1 MLRVCR
7 TVCLCHNQRF
17 NLIREASYV
26 SNMLDFFISSAWA
39 QEAAGPS
46 PQAGMFNIIFL
57 VVLLVLFYFLLIRPQ
72 QKRAKEHRKLVEGLQ
87 KGDEVM
93 IEGGIMGRITELA
106 ESSMTME
113 ISENVEIKVRRQS
126 IASVL
131 PKGTLEKL

>member
-1 MLRVCR
+1 M
-7 TVCLCHNQRF
+7 
-17 NLIREASYV
+17 

-39 QEAAGPS
+39 QEPAGLS
-46 PQAGMFNIIFL
+46 PATGIFNIIFL

-72 QKRAKEHRKLVEGLQ
+72 QKRTKEHRKLVEGLQ
-87 KGDEVM
+87 KEDEVM

-113 ISENVEIKVRRQS
+113 ISENVQIKVRRQS
-126 IASVL
+126 VASIL

>member
-1 MLRVCR
+1 
-7 TVCLCHNQRF
+7 
-17 NLIREASYV
+17 
-26 SNMLDFFISSAWA
+26 MLDFFISSAWA